1 MGVGRSRCSGP
12 SAPRGYSSPR
22 AEELGAWQGWVAA
35 AVGFVI
41 VDSAF
46 PPQSTPGNSLPGEGR
61 PRRLRRSGS
70 HWASRTG
77 AARPAS
83 DVSG

>member
-12 SAPRGYSSPR
+12 SAPRGDPSPP
-22 AEELGAWQGWVAA
+22 AEALRAWQGWVAA

-46 PPQSTPGNSLPGEGR
+46 PPQSTPGNSQPGEG
-61 PRRLRRSGS
+61 
-70 HWASRTG
+70 
-77 AARPAS
+77 
-83 DVSG
+83 